1 MKYLYRGI
9 DYIASVYDEIE
20 DDIIK
25 ELYPNTTIYSD
36 KFTNPILDNGVLR
49 EKTKEEIESEKKIL
63 VEIENG
69 YLTNRYTDYTNQE
82 IKANQVV
89 IPLKELD
96 LAFIEFYKV
105 DDNKYTLDPKKK
117 DTELKIREIKRLY
130 ENLDKV
136 KNSTVEIGFIYKGN
150 LRQKLR
156 DTDLINANGV
166 LNAFQKTKSLG
177 MPLQKIDWQFDNISN
192 GIYEYASLSEQEFNE
207 LYLKGI
213 TYKQA
218 CFKAEELTREQIDK
232 MSLEQLEKIQ
242 IEVLYKN
249 VLEQVLKTLKFE

>member
-1 MKYLYRGI
+1 M
-9 DYIASVYDEIE
+9 DELELIIRKIE
-20 DDIIK
+20 DNIIK

-49 EKTKEEIESEKKIL
+49 EKTKEEIESERKIL

-69 YLTNRYTDYTNQE
+69 YLTNRYTEYTNQE

-96 LAFIEFYKV
+96 LASIEFYRV
-105 DDNKYTLDPKKK
+105 EGNKYTLDPKKK
-117 DTELKIREIKRLY
+117 DTELKIRAIKRLY

-136 KNSTVEIGFIYKGN
+136 KNSTVENGFIYKGN

-249 VLEQVLKTLKFE
+249 VLEQVLKSLKFE

>member
-1 MKYLYRGI
+1 MKYLYRGTE
-9 DYIASVYDEIE
+9 YIASVYDEIE
-20 DDIIK
+20 DDIIN
-25 ELYPNTTIYSD
+25 EVYPNTVVYSQ
-36 KFTNPILDNGVLR
+36 KFEDPIMENGKLR
-49 EKTKEEIESEKKIL
+49 EKTKEEIEQEQKIV
-63 VEIENG
+63 VEVENG
-69 YLTNRYTDYTNQE
+69 YLTNKYTEYTNQD
-82 IKANQVV
+82 IKNNQ
-89 IPLKELD
+89 ILITLKSID
-96 LAFIEFYKV
+96 LASIEFYKV
-105 DDNKYTLDPKKK
+105 EGNKYTLDPKKK

-166 LNAFQKTKSLG
+166 LNAFSKAKELG
-177 MPLQKIDWQFDNISN
+177 LPLQKIDWQFDNIDTN
-192 GIYEYASLSEQEFNE
+192 IYEYITLSEQEFNA
-207 LYLKGI
+207 LYIKGI

-242 IEVLYKN
+242 IEVLYKQI
-249 VLEQVLKTLKFE
+249 LEQVLKSLQF

>member
-1 MKYLYRGI
+1 MKYLYRGTE
-9 DYIASVYDEIE
+9 YIASVYDEIE
-20 DDIIK
+20 DNVIN
-25 ELYPNTTIYSD
+25 EVYPNTVVYSQ
-36 KFTNPILDNGVLR
+36 KFEDPIMENGKLR
-49 EKTKEEIESEKKIL
+49 EKTKEEIEQEQKIV
-63 VEIENG
+63 VEVENG
-69 YLTNRYTDYTNQE
+69 YLTNKYTEYTNQD
-82 IKANQVV
+82 IKNNQ
-89 IPLKELD
+89 ILITLKSID
-96 LAFIEFYKV
+96 LASIEFYKV
-105 DDNKYTLDPKKK
+105 EGNKYTLDPKKK

-166 LNAFQKTKSLG
+166 LNAFSKAKELG
-177 MPLQKIDWQFDNISN
+177 LPLQKIDWQFDNIDTN
-192 GIYEYASLSEQEFNE
+192 IYEYITLSEQEFNA
-207 LYLKGI
+207 LYIKGI

-242 IEVLYKN
+242 IEVLYKQI
-249 VLEQVLKTLKFE
+249 LEQVLKSLQF

>member
-1 MKYLYRGI
+1 MKYLYRGV
-9 DYIASVYDEIE
+9 DYVASVYEEIE
-20 DDIIK
+20 DNIIK
-25 ELYPNTTIYSD
+25 ELYPDTAIYSI
-36 KFTNPILDNGVLR
+36 KFERPILDNGVLR
-49 EKTKEEIESEKKIL
+49 EKTKEEIESEKRIL
-63 VEIENG
+63 VEVENG
-69 YLTNRYTDYTNQE
+69 YLTNRYTEYTNQE

-96 LAFIEFYKV
+96 LASIEFYRV
-105 DDNKYTLDPKKK
+105 EGNKYTLDPKKK

-130 ENLDKV
+130 ENLDKI
-136 KNSTVEIGFIYKGN
+136 KNSTVENGFIYKGN

-166 LNAFQKTKSLG
+166 LNAFQKTKDLG
-177 MPLQKIDWQFDNISN
+177 LPLQKIDWQFDNISN

-242 IEVLYKN
+242 IEVLYKK
-249 VLEQVLKTLKFE
+249 VLDQVLKTLKFE

>member
-1 MKYLYRGI
+1 MKYLYRGV

-25 ELYPNTTIYSD
+25 ELYPNTTIYSE
-36 KFTNPILDNGVLR
+36 KFENPTLDNGILR
-49 EKTKEEIESEKKIL
+49 EKTKEEIENEKKIL

-69 YLTNRYTDYTNQE
+69 YLTNRYTEYANQE

-96 LAFIEFYKV
+96 LASIEFYRV
-105 DDNKYTLDPKKK
+105 EGNKYTLDTKMK
-117 DTELKIREIKRLY
+117 DTELKSRAIKNIY
-130 ENLDKV
+130 ENLDKI
-136 KNSTVEIGFIYKGN
+136 KNSTVENGFIFKDN
-150 LRQKLR
+150 LKQKLR

-166 LNAFQKTKSLG
+166 LNAFSKAKELG
-177 MPLQKIDWQFDNISN
+177 LPLQKIDWQFDNIETN
-192 GIYEYASLSEQEFNE
+192 IYEYISLSEQEFNA
-207 LYLKGI
+207 LYIKGI

-232 MSLEQLEKIQ
+232 MPLEQLKKIQ
-242 IEVLYKN
+242 IEVLYKQI
-249 VLEQVLKTLKFE
+249 LEQVLKSLQF

>member
-1 MKYLYRGI
+1 MKYLYRGTE
-9 DYIASVYDEIE
+9 YIASVYDEIE
-20 DDIIK
+20 DNVIN
-25 ELYPNTTIYSD
+25 EVYPNTVVYSQ
-36 KFTNPILDNGVLR
+36 KFEDPIMENGKLR
-49 EKTKEEIESEKKIL
+49 EKTKEEIEQEQKIV
-63 VEIENG
+63 VEVENG
-69 YLTNRYTDYTNQE
+69 YLTNKYTEYTNQD
-82 IKANQVV
+82 IKNNQ
-89 IPLKELD
+89 ILITLKSID
-96 LAFIEFYKV
+96 LASIEFYKV
-105 DDNKYTLDPKKK
+105 EGNKYTLDPKKK

-166 LNAFQKTKSLG
+166 LNAFSKAKELG
-177 MPLQKIDWQFDNISN
+177 LPLQKIDWQFDNIDTN
-192 GIYEYASLSEQEFNE
+192 IYEYITLSEQEFNA
-207 LYLKGI
+207 LYIKGI

-242 IEVLYKN
+242 IEVLYKQ
-249 VLEQVLKTLKFE
+249 VLEEVLKSLQF

>member
-1 MKYLYRGI
+1 MKYLYRGTE
-9 DYIASVYDEIE
+9 YIASVYDEIE

-25 ELYPNTTIYSD
+25 ELYPNTIIYSD
-36 KFTNPILDNGVLR
+36 KFDNPTLDNGVLR
-49 EKTKEEIESEKKIL
+49 EKTKEEIESEKKLL

-69 YLTNRYTDYTNQE
+69 YLTNRYTEYTNQE
-82 IKANQVV
+82 IKDNQIL
-89 IPLKELD
+89 IPLKSVD
-96 LAFIEFYKV
+96 LASIEFYKV
-105 DDNKYTLDPKKK
+105 EGNNYTLDIKKK

-130 ENLDKV
+130 ENLDKI
-136 KNSTVEIGFIYKGN
+136 KNSTVENGFIYKGN

-177 MPLQKIDWQFDNISN
+177 IPLQKIDWQFDNINN

-232 MSLEQLEKIQ
+232 MTLEQLEKVQ
-242 IEVLYKN
+242 IEALYKQ

>member
-1 MKYLYRGI
+1 MKYLYRGT
-9 DYIASVYDEIE
+9 DYIASVYDEIG

-25 ELYPNTTIYSD
+25 ELYPNATIYSV
-36 KFTNPILDNGVLR
+36 KFENPILDNGVLR
-49 EKTKEEIESEKKIL
+49 EKSKEEIEQEKKIL
-63 VEIENG
+63 VEVENG
-69 YLTNRYTDYTNQE
+69 YLTNKYVEYSNQE
-82 IKANQVV
+82 IKDNQ
-89 IPLKELD
+89 ILITLKSID
-96 LAFIEFYKV
+96 LASIEFYKV
-105 DDNKYTLDPKKK
+105 EGNNYTLDPKKK

-130 ENLDKV
+130 ENLDKI
-136 KNSTVEIGFIYKGN
+136 KNSTVENGFIYKGN

-166 LNAFQKTKSLG
+166 LNAFQKTKDLG
-177 MPLQKIDWQFDNISN
+177 LPLQKIDWQFDNISN

-218 CFKAEELTREQIDK
+218 CFKAEELTRSQIDK
-232 MSLEQLEKIQ
+232 LPLEQLEKVQ

-249 VLEQVLKTLKFE
+249 VLEQVLKSLKFE

>member
-1 MKYLYRGI
+1 MKYLYRGTE
-9 DYIASVYDEIE
+9 YIASVYDEIE
-20 DDIIK
+20 DDIIN
-25 ELYPNTTIYSD
+25 EVYPNTVVYSQ
-36 KFTNPILDNGVLR
+36 KFENPIMENGKLR
-49 EKTKEEIESEKKIL
+49 EKTKEEIEQEQKIV
-63 VEIENG
+63 VEVENG
-69 YLTNRYTDYTNQE
+69 YLTNKYTEYTNQD
-82 IKANQVV
+82 IKNNQ
-89 IPLKELD
+89 ILITLKSID
-96 LAFIEFYKV
+96 LASIEFYKV
-105 DDNKYTLDPKKK
+105 EGNKYTLDPKKK

-166 LNAFQKTKSLG
+166 LNAFSKAKELG
-177 MPLQKIDWQFDNISN
+177 LPLQKIDWQFDNIDTN
-192 GIYEYASLSEQEFNE
+192 IYEYITLSEQEFNA
-207 LYLKGI
+207 LYIKGI

-242 IEVLYKN
+242 IEVLYKQI
-249 VLEQVLKTLKFE
+249 LEQVLKSLQF

>member
-1 MKYLYRGI
+1 MKYLYRGTE
-9 DYIASVYDEIE
+9 YIASVYDEIE
-20 DDIIK
+20 DNVIN
-25 ELYPNTTIYSD
+25 EVYPNTVVYSQ
-36 KFTNPILDNGVLR
+36 KFEDPIMENGKLR
-49 EKTKEEIESEKKIL
+49 EKTKEEIEQEQKII
-63 VEIENG
+63 VEVENG
-69 YLTNRYTDYTNQE
+69 YLTNKYTEYTNQD
-82 IKANQVV
+82 IKNNQ
-89 IPLKELD
+89 ILITLKSID
-96 LAFIEFYKV
+96 LASIEFYKV
-105 DDNKYTLDPKKK
+105 EGNKYTLDPKKK

-166 LNAFQKTKSLG
+166 LNAFSKAKELG
-177 MPLQKIDWQFDNISN
+177 LPLQKIDWQFDNIDTN
-192 GIYEYASLSEQEFNE
+192 IYEYITLSEQEFNA
-207 LYLKGI
+207 LYIKGI

-242 IEVLYKN
+242 IEVLYKQI
-249 VLEQVLKTLKFE
+249 LEQVLKSLQF

>member
-105 DDNKYTLDPKKK
+105 DGNNYTLDPKKK

-136 KNSTVEIGFIYKGN
+136 KNSTVENGFIFKGN

-166 LNAFQKTKSLG
+166 LNAFQKTKDLG
-177 MPLQKIDWQFDNISN
+177 LPLQKIDWQFDNIN
-192 GIYEYASLSEQEFNE
+192 NNIYEYASLSEQEFNE

-218 CFKAEELTREQIDK
+218 CFKAEELTRDQIDK

-242 IEVLYKN
+242 IEVLYKQ
-249 VLEQVLKTLKFE
+249 VLDQVLKSLKFE